1 MPSIMPFI
9 MYYIVSKCIILH
21 NSILKAFESNALET
35 FGFATKNATVRAVA
49 FLRLWS
55 RGELNPGP
63 VTVPSV
69 FYVRSLLAARQFFC
83 PHVIADNSWRAY
95 LQ

>member
-1 MPSIMPFI
+1 MISTKTTQPR
-9 MYYIVSKCIILH
+9 IVYVAL
-21 NSILKAFESNALET
+21 AFAN
-35 FGFATKNATVRAVA
+35 TKTPLFTGSLGDGVAVA
-49 FLRLWS
+49 LLRLWS

-69 FYVRSLLAARQFFC
+69 FYVRSLLAVRQFFC

>member
-1 MPSIMPFI
+1 MQAVNNAHCFM
-9 MYYIVSKCIILH
+9 
-21 NSILKAFESNALET
+21 LKALET
-35 FGFATKNATVRAVA
+35 LGFATKNATVLAVA
-49 FLRLWS
+49 LLRLWS

-63 VTVPSV
+63 ETVPSV
-69 FYVRSLLAARQFFC
+69 FYVRSLLAIRQFFC